1 MSRPCLKYDIVQLKN
16 YHITFDI
23 IQFHKDFKGITTSY
37 HPHLSQVLALF
48 QQRNC
53 IIFAPALLT
62 LTCLLHFGG
71 FRLCYQTNV
80 TISKGMKSN
89 YRIFTRIA
97 LNSLELPLK
106 FAQYSGSQNHKG
118 FEILQNIFQ
127 HPAQLSELFMCC
139 LNPMKCSIVRYK
151 S

>member
-1 MSRPCLKYDIVQLKN
+1 M
-16 YHITFDI
+16 
-23 IQFHKDFKGITTSY
+23 HKVIEGIKTSY

-53 IIFAPALLT
+53 IIFAPALLNR
-62 LTCLLHFGG
+62 TCLLHFGG

-97 LNSLELPLK
+97 LNSTKGLK
-106 FAQYSGSQNHKG
+106 F
-118 FEILQNIFQ
+118 
-127 HPAQLSELFMCC
+127 
-139 LNPMKCSIVRYK
+139 YK
-151 S
+151 TSRAFHVLLKTNEVFNC

>member
-1 MSRPCLKYDIVQLKN
+1 MWSTLNPGLPACSLCLCFQSFLSAKTSQPGLKYDDHWVQLKN
-16 YHITFDI
+16 YHMRFDMIQIYKVIKITKT
-23 IQFHKDFKGITTSY
+23 QF

-62 LTCLLHFGG
+62 AGCLLHFGG
-71 FRLCYQTNV
+71 FRLCYQSNV

-97 LNSLELPLK
+97 LSSLELPLK
-106 FAQYSGSQNHKG
+106 FA
-118 FEILQNIFQ
+118 
-127 HPAQLSELFMCC
+127 
-139 LNPMKCSIVRYK
+139 
-151 S
+151 